1 MFERIV
7 IRQRSSQSIG
17 QPIELGVIAE
27 ALLFYSDVLVVADYQ
42 TLRALLTVATP
53 DVVVELVESGFLRL
67 VYESDRFAVL
77 TEGAGSSRERHDAAY
92 FSAPIYR
99 LQNVLPEILT
109 ELTGKAGR
117 ARRLARRLETRIEQ
131 LHLSEMDAA
140 ATRRELSDSEYVRS
154 AVRKLLERLVP
165 EYQGGCELTV
175 SRDDK
180 MLTVSTDID
189 FERANRAYHQ
199 RVSPSHSSLTSAYL
213 LAHLVNVKSDLLVAA
228 RFGGELAID
237 QVNAEIMRGNLEG
250 VLDKRVKSD
259 QELKRFQEFVFDES
273 RAVAEAI
280 GNGQFTMAD
289 VLRLMPKAT
298 QFKEWIRRENIRKTC

>member
-1 MFERIV
+1 MLIPLDASHNSRND
-7 IRQRSSQSIG
+7 R
-17 QPIELGVIAE
+17 
-27 ALLFYSDVLVVADYQ
+27 YS
-42 TLRALLTVATP
+42 P
-53 DVVVELVESGFLRL
+53 L
-67 VYESDRFAVL
+67 VYESDSFAVI
-77 TEGAGSSRERHDAAY
+77 TEGAGSSRERHDAGY
-92 FSAPIYR
+92 VNAPIHW
-99 LQNVLPEILT
+99 LPNALPEILT
-109 ELTGKAGR
+109 ELIGRVGR

-140 ATRRELSDSEYVRS
+140 AARRELSDSEYVRS
-154 AVRKLLERLVP
+154 GVRKLLERLVP
-165 EYQGGCELTV
+165 KYDGGFELTV
-175 SRDDK
+175 SPDAK
-180 MLTVSTDID
+180 MLRVNTDID

-199 RVSPSHSSLTSAYL
+199 RVSPSHSSLSSAYL
-213 LAHLVNVKSDLLVAA
+213 LAHLVNVKADLLVAA